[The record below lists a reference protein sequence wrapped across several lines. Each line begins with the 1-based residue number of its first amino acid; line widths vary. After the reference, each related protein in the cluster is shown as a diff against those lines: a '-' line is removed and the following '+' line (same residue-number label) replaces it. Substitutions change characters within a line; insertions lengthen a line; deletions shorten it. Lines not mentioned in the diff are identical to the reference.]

1 MMFYLNPKNQRVE
14 ALAAKQAVEGLKDL
28 SILEAFK
35 EQDPKRI
42 RELLRPRIQLAYE
55 AARRTTYTEG
65 LRLRLN
71 DITNQAQKAKTK
83 AERTALQEQLKELGE
98 QFDVN
103 FKRTRQEALEFVN
116 TYTDLAEGSPQMAEA
131 FRKAF
136 ILSDGKITT
145 VKQVIDYAKNRTNM
159 GKFIYDPNPQ
169 EADFFSKAVEQY
181 TYQNILN
188 GRTPI
193 RTFISN
199 INNLLL
205 KPSTNLI
212 GSGLR
217 GDFAN
222 VRKTWIA
229 YGVGLDGILQ
239 MSRMG
244 RTQFNY
250 SQLYPDYQMTT
261 GLRDVYSSAF
271 TEEKPIIDAVNEAGD
286 LPLFNQI
293 GWILD

>member
-1 MMFYLNPKNQRVE
+1 
-14 ALAAKQAVEGLKDL
+14 
-28 SILEAFK
+28 
-35 EQDPKRI
+35 
-42 RELLRPRIQLAYE
+42 
-55 AARRTTYTEG
+55 
-65 LRLRLN
+65 
-71 DITNQAQKAKTK
+71 
-83 AERTALQEQLKELGE
+83 
-98 QFDVN
+98 
-103 FKRTRQEALEFVN
+103 
-116 TYTDLAEGSPQMAEA
+116 
-131 FRKAF
+131 
-136 ILSDGKITT
+136 
-145 VKQVIDYAKNRTNM
+145 M
-159 GKFIYDPNPQ
+159 GKFIYDPDP
-169 EADFFSKAVEQY
+169 EKADFFSKAVEQY

-217 GDFAN
+217 GDIGN

-229 YGVGLDGILQ
+229 YGVGLDGIMQ
-239 MSRMG
+239 MAKTG

-271 TEEKPIIDAVNEAGD
+271 TEEKPVIDAVNAAGD

-293 GWILD
+293 GWILTNSFKRVQDTRLSRVGVSLLSGIDGINNGWLATVNARFEALNRMDADGVLDKIMEISDNPKLAKELEQTVFNDYKNGLFNSYVDEDGLLTDQFTKMSGQEINFLH